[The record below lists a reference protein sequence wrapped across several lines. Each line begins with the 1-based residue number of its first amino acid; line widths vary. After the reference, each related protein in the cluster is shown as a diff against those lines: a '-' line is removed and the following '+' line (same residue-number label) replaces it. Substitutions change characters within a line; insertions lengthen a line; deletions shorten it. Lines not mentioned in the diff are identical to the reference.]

1 MKKEY
6 VLKIIYD
13 GLSDEIEHLS
23 EKFEEIGYSIEVDGK
38 DIPIT
43 TEMAK
48 YMVEYV
54 DGEEMGVS

>member
-48 YMVEYV
+48 YMVKYV